1 MKMFIVIAWLL
12 IALLGI
18 SIAKSF
24 WAALLLA
31 IFVWVLWM
39 IVETIKFAIRDT
51 DWRSVTRNSLVAVRD
66 VMVLW
71 AVIIAT
77 GFVTMHLIGYTP

>member
-1 MKMFIVIAWLL
+1 MRTLWTIAIVFLMVVFMVNAYRF
-12 IALLGI
+12 LG
-18 SIAKSF
+18 
-24 WAALLLA
+24 
-31 IFVWVLWM
+31 FV
-39 IVETIKFAIRDT
+39 IRDT